1 MVAICIKYC
10 YVLLI
15 NLHYIPDPPF
25 LLYAI
30 LETALAHLRSRNAL
44 DDCHQIFMQYGNTAR
59 FSIYTESKQ
68 FFCHVL

>member
-1 MVAICIKYC
+1 MKLEIEKLTKEV
-10 YVLLI
+10 V
-15 NLHYIPDPPF
+15 N
-25 LLYAI
+25 
-30 LETALAHLRSRNAL
+30 ETALAHLRSRNAL